1 MAISGKETPMAAMGD
16 YDSVLPFQAIGVEAI
31 VINDENKSSAA
42 SLVMRLVREGYAVL
56 FMEESL
62 FLDLAEDVDKINET
76 ERLSIIPIP
85 SGSGSL
91 GVGVA
96 SIRKSTERAVGMDI
110 FNVG

>member
-1 MAISGKETPMAAMGD
+1 MAAMGD

-31 VINDENKSSAA
+31 VINEENRASAPA
-42 SLVMRLVREGYAVL
+42 LIARLVREGYSVV

-62 FLDLAEDVDKINET
+62 FLDLAEDVDRINET
-76 ERLSIIPIP
+76 EALSVIPIT

-110 FNVG
+110 FNVGA

>member
-1 MAISGKETPMAAMGD
+1 MAAMGG

-31 VINDENKSSAA
+31 VINEENKASAPWQIA
-42 SLVMRLVREGYAVL
+42 RLVREGYAVV

-62 FLDLAEDVDKINET
+62 FLDLAEDVDRVNEA
-76 ERLSIIPIP
+76 EALSIIPIP
-85 SGSGSL
+85 GGSGSL
-91 GVGVA
+91 GAGVA

>member
-1 MAISGKETPMAAMGD
+1 MAISGKEAPMAAMGD

-31 VINDENKSSAA
+31 VINEENKGSAA
-42 SLVMRLVREGYAVL
+42 NLVMKLAREGYAML

-62 FLDLAEDVDKINET
+62 FLDLAEDVDKINED
-76 ERLSIIPIP
+76 EQLSIIPIP

-96 SIRKSTERAVGMDI
+96 SIRKSAERAVGMDI